1 MNNKEYVQSCLKT
14 ESPITE
20 SLKERFSDRNIR
32 LIHGAF
38 GLQTESAELTDQLKK
53 HIFYGKP
60 LDVVNLKE
68 ETQDILWYISI
79 IMDELDFTYEE
90 AMETNIKKLK
100 ARYPEKFTEDKAI
113 NRNLEVERKILEA

>member
-38 GLQTESAELTDQLKK
+38 GLQTESAELKK